1 MELLIDLW
9 NKNKNYIKF
18 YNKISNKN
26 NYDEYEITFN
36 NPELKFKITNF
47 NNTYQIDSIY
57 NIEWIQKLNF
67 LIIKEKYDSTKLDKI
82 LNCIYNKIKDTNIN
96 TYILNNNFI
105 SNINSIEEN
114 LNKIINSED
123 NQITK
128 NKLEILKAEFL
139 DIYNDKSR
147 KFLLKLNNNNL
158 NSWIITLNNLSHKNN
173 ININSLNII
182 IDFDLKSYPYNPP
195 SISFCKD
202 SLKFIDLEFYN
213 KLLSLKMIKLEYWN
227 PTRNSKYIINK
238 LYDIILSNNIF
249 IQETKSNISFDKEK
263 YNKFNKLLIELASYC
278 DYKIEEL
285 DKTEYIKNTT
295 INNNK
300 SIANNSSNYWSKG
313 TGYGTGDIM
322 DNWKID
328 EYIKLINEK
337 ESKLSIILNN
347 IFELIDFDT
356 ITFLESS
363 CFMYYFIYQI
373 DNTSLTDILNKS
385 NIFIPLI
392 NIFNNYPENNINKN
406 YINNLTTIK
415 TKLVDEMKLYTKFE
429 NSNNLDIIN
438 ILINKINNIL
448 KNYTIIEDKKK
459 EYLFEADIINQPNS
473 NYLWMNKYKE
483 LQNIKYQKRM
493 IKELNILKNNLPDN
507 KDVFIYVSY
516 DPNTISA
523 LRALIVGPHDT
534 PYQYGLF
541 IFDIFIQSDFPNN
554 PPYVYLNN
562 TGGDRFNPNL
572 YDSGKV
578 CLSIL
583 NTWGNN
589 PNERWN
595 ANTSTILQIL
605 LSIQSLI
612 MVDKP
617 YFNEPGYEKNIN
629 TSDGIRKS
637 DLYNLT
643 IEYFTLKNAI
653 LNLINDINDN
663 NNKYPQFT
671 NIIKKYFSENK
682 ENIIKHYNNII
693 NKNENLFLKYK
704 DYKNEY
710 KNYNES
716 IKSLLKI
723 FTELK
728 F

>member
-9 NKNKNYIKF
+9 NENKNYIKF

-26 NYDEYEITFN
+26 NYEEYEITFN

-67 LIIKEKYDSTKLDKI
+67 LIIKEKYDSKKLDKI

-105 SNINSIEEN
+105 TNMNNIEEN

-128 NKLEILKAEFL
+128 NKLEILKKEFL
-139 DIYNDKSR
+139 DIFNDKSR

-158 NSWIITLNNLSHKNN
+158 NSWIITINNLSHKNN
-173 ININSLNII
+173 LNINSLNII
-182 IDFDLKSYPYNPP
+182 IDFDLRSYPYNPP
-195 SISFCKD
+195 SISFDED
-202 SLKFIDLEFYN
+202 SLKFIDHEFYN

-249 IQETKSNISFDKEK
+249 ISETKAHISFDKNKE
-263 YNKFNKLLIELASYC
+263 KFNKLLIELASYC
-278 DYKIEEL
+278 DYKTEEL

-300 SIANNSSNYWSKG
+300 SIVNNSLTYWTKG
-313 TGYGTGDIM
+313 TGYGIDNNNN

-337 ESKLSIILNN
+337 ESKLSTILNN
-347 IFELIDFDT
+347 IFELIDFNT
-356 ITFLESS
+356 ITFLEST

-392 NIFNNYPENNINKN
+392 NIFNNYPENNIKKI

-415 TKLVDEMKLYTKFE
+415 TKLVEELKLFTKFE

-438 ILINKINNIL
+438 VLLNKINNIL
-448 KNYTIIEDKKK
+448 KNYIIIEDKKP
-459 EYLFEADIINQPNS
+459 EYLFEADIVNQPKS
-473 NYLWMNKYKE
+473 NYIWMEHYKA

-507 KDVFIYVSY
+507 KDVFIYVCY
-516 DPNTISA
+516 DSNTISS
-523 LRALIVGPHDT
+523 LRSLIVGPHDT

-541 IFDIFIQSDFPNN
+541 IFDIFIQSDFPTN
-554 PPYVYLNN
+554 PPCVYLNN

-572 YDSGKV
+572 YESGKV

-595 ANTSTILQIL
+595 TNTSTILQVL

-612 MVDKP
+612 MVDHP
-617 YFNEPGYEKNIN
+617 YFNEPGYEKSMN
-629 TSDGIRKS
+629 TPDGIKNS

-643 IEYFTLKNAI
+643 IEYYTLKSAI
-653 LNLINDINDN
+653 FSLIN
-663 NNKYPQFT
+663 NNKYQQFT
-671 NIIKKYFSENK
+671 NIINKYFSENK

-693 NKNENLFLKYK
+693 TKNENLLLKYK
-704 DYKNEY
+704 NDCDINKYK
-710 KNYNES
+710 KYNEL
-716 IKSLLKI
+716 IKTLLKN
-723 FTELK
+723 FTELQ